1 MAVQITLK
9 KSLIGRRPQQVATAR
24 ALGLKRIGQ
33 TVTKEQNDAING
45 MIKAIGHLVEVKEV

>member
-33 TVTKEQNDAING
+33 TVIKEQNDAING

>member
-1 MAVQITLK
+1 MTVQITLK

-33 TVTKEQNDAING
+33 TVIKEQNDAING

>member
-1 MAVQITLK
+1 MTVEITLK

-33 TVTKEQNDAING
+33 TVVKEQIDAING

>member
-9 KSLIGRRPQQVATAR
+9 KSLIGRRPRQVATAR

-33 TVTKEQNDAING
+33 SVVKEQNDAING

>member
-1 MAVQITLK
+1 MAVEITLK

-33 TVTKEQNDAING
+33 TVVKEQNDAING

>member
-1 MAVQITLK
+1 MTVEITLK

-33 TVTKEQNDAING
+33 TVVKEQNDAING
-45 MIKAIGHLVEVKEV
+45 MIKAIAHLVEVKEV